1 MPGPVP
7 ATWSRVATAD
17 GESLRAWVAGP
28 EAGPPVLLVS
38 GAASDARSW
47 RLVVPELCGGAN
59 GSDGAPPLPAVE
71 GPYAASPSLAAD
83 HRVAGYDQRGTGGSS
98 GTSPPDSSSLAAD
111 HALAVASVLLGAP
124 FHLVGHSLGGMAAL
138 RLALRHP
145 DRVLSLVLIS
155 TSAGGPA
162 LTLPDDAWLAT
173 LGGDAGTDRRDLAR
187 QNLALSMGSG
197 FPERHPEL
205 FSHLVD
211 EMVAAPPAP
220 AESGAAQASTF
231 LTHDVT
237 GELAELQAPTLVLCG
252 TEDRVMRPP
261 NSRYLAGHI
270 PGAQLVEI
278 EGAGHA
284 IDLEAPQ
291 RLRDEIARHVSGAV
305 APGRPVTR

>member
-1 MPGPVP
+1 MSGPVP
-7 ATWSRVATAD
+7 ATWSHVATAD
-17 GESLRAWVAGP
+17 GETLRAWVAGP
-28 EAGPPVLLVS
+28 AAGPPVLLMS

-47 RLVVPELCGGAN
+47 RLVVPELCGGGGRVVPA
-59 GSDGAPPLPAVE
+59 LPAVE
-71 GPYAASPSLAAD
+71 CPYAASPSLAAD

-98 GTSPPDSSSLAAD
+98 GTAPPDSSALAAE
-111 HALAVASVLLGAP
+111 HALAVARALLGTP

-138 RLALRHP
+138 RLALGHP
-145 DRVLSLVLIS
+145 DSVLSLVLIS

-173 LGGDAGTDRRDLAR
+173 LGGSPGMDQREQAR
-187 QNLALSMGSG
+187 LNLALSMGPG

-211 EMVAAPPAP
+211 EMVAAPPPP
-220 AESGAAQASTF
+220 AESAAAQASTF

-237 GELAELQAPTLVLCG
+237 AELDQLHVPTLVICG

-261 NSRYLAGHI
+261 NSRYLAGHV
-270 PGAQLVEI
+270 PGAELVEI

-284 IDLEAPQ
+284 LDLEAPRQ
-291 RLRDEIARHVSGAV
+291 LRDAIARHVTRVEA
-305 APGRPVTR
+305 ARRPVAG

>member
-1 MPGPVP
+1 VSGPVP
-7 ATWSRVATAD
+7 AAWSQVATAD
-17 GESLRAWVAGP
+17 RESLRAWVAGP
-28 EAGPPVLLVS
+28 AAGPPVLLVS

-47 RLVVPELCGGAN
+47 RLVVPELCGSGAV
-59 GSDGAPPLPAVE
+59 PPLAAVE
-71 GPYAASPSLAAD
+71 RPHAASPSLAAD

-98 GTSPPDSSSLAAD
+98 GTAPPDSSSLAAE
-111 HALAVASVLLGAP
+111 HALAVARALLDAP

-138 RLALRHP
+138 RLALAHP
-145 DRVLSLVLIS
+145 DSVLSLVLIS

-173 LGGDAGTDRRDLAR
+173 LGGSGGTDRRGQAR
-187 QNLALSMGSG
+187 RNLALSTGNG
-197 FPERHPEL
+197 FPGRHPGF

-211 EMVAAPPAP
+211 EMVGAPPAP

-237 GELAELQAPTLVLCG
+237 AELAQLRAPTLVICG

-261 NSRYLAGHI
+261 NSRYLAEHI
-270 PGAQLVEI
+270 PGAALVEV

-284 IDLEAPQ
+284 LDLEAPQ
-291 RLRDEIARHVSGAV
+291 RLRDEIARHVARATGPRRREA
-305 APGRPVTR
+305 G

>member
-1 MPGPVP
+1 MSGPVP
-7 ATWSRVATAD
+7 AAWCQVATDD

-28 EAGPPVLLVS
+28 ASGPPVLLVS

-47 RLVVPELCGGAN
+47 RLVVPELCGSGA
-59 GSDGAPPLPAVE
+59 APLPAVE
-71 GPYAASPSLAAD
+71 RPYAAHPSLAAD

-98 GTSPPDSSSLAAD
+98 GTAPPDSSSLGAE
-111 HALAVASVLLGAP
+111 HARAVAGALLAGP

-138 RLALRHP
+138 RLALDHP
-145 DRVLSLVLIS
+145 GSVVSLVLIS

-173 LGGDAGTDRRDLAR
+173 LGGSPGADRREQAR
-187 QNLALSMGSG
+187 RNLALSVGTG

-211 EMVAAPPAP
+211 EMVAAPPAS

-237 GELAELQAPTLVLCG
+237 GELDRLRVPTLVICG
-252 TEDRVMRPP
+252 TADRVMRPP
-261 NSRYLAGHI
+261 NSRYLAAHI
-270 PGAQLVEI
+270 PGAELVEI

-284 IDLEAPQ
+284 LDLEVPQ
-291 RLRDEIARHVSGAV
+291 RLRDEISRHVTGAV
-305 APGRPVTR
+305 AGRRSAAR

>member
-1 MPGPVP
+1 M
-7 ATWSRVATAD
+7 ATTD
-17 GESLRAWVAGP
+17 GEALRSWVAGP
-28 EAGPPVLLVS
+28 EGGPPVLLIS

-47 RLVVPELCGGAN
+47 RLVVPELAEGGA
-59 GSDGAPPLPAVE
+59 GPPLAAVE
-71 GPYAASPSLAAD
+71 RAHAASPSLAAD

-162 LTLPDDAWLAT
+162 LTRPDDAWLAS
-173 LGGDAGTDRRDLAR
+173 LSAPPGADRREQAAR
-187 QNLALSMGSG
+187 NLALSTGGG
-197 FPERHPEL
+197 FPERHPGL

-211 EMVAAPPAP
+211 EMVAAPVAS

-237 GELAELQAPTLVLCG
+237 GALAQISVPALIICG
-252 TEDRVMRPP
+252 AQDRVMRPP
-261 NSRYLAGHI
+261 NSRYLAEHL
-270 PGAQLVEI
+270 PGAGYVEI

-284 IDLEAPQ
+284 LDLEAPQ
-291 RLRDEIARHVSGAV
+291 RLRDEIARHVARSGWRAD
-305 APGRPVTR
+305 AGRRAGAG

>member
-1 MPGPVP
+1 MSGPVP
-7 ATWSRVATAD
+7 AAWSQVATAD
-17 GESLRAWVAGP
+17 GETLRAWVAGP
-28 EAGPPVLLVS
+28 AAGPPVLLVS

-47 RLVVPELCGGAN
+47 RLVVPELCG
-59 GSDGAPPLPAVE
+59 DGAVPALPAVE
-71 GPYAASPSLAAD
+71 RPYAASPSLAAD

-98 GTSPPDSSSLAAD
+98 GTAPPDSSSLAAE
-111 HALAVASVLLGAP
+111 HALAVARALLGTP

-138 RLALRHP
+138 RLALGHP
-145 DRVLSLVLIS
+145 DNVLSLVLIS

-173 LGGDAGTDRRDLAR
+173 LAGSPGMDRREQAR
-187 QNLALSMGSG
+187 LNLALSMGAG

-211 EMVAAPPAP
+211 EMVVAAPAS

-237 GELAELQAPTLVLCG
+237 AELAQLHVPTLVICG

-261 NSRYLAGHI
+261 NSRYLAEHV
-270 PGAQLVEI
+270 PGAELVEI
-278 EGAGHA
+278 QGAGHA
-284 IDLEAPQ
+284 LDLEVPQ
-291 RLRDEIARHVSGAV
+291 RLRDEIARHVADAV
-305 APGRPVTR
+305 AARRSRTG